1 MYNSSLKILRLLSPE
16 LSHTIT
22 INFLKYFKVRQKNI
36 EDPILA
42 QHLMGLDFRN
52 PIGLAAGFDKNAEVM
67 HSMFSFGFGF
77 LEVGT
82 ITPQPQSGNSKPRV
96 FRLSEDKAI
105 INSLGFNNKGIKKAK
120 KNLMKYQKSYLNNK
134 IVGVNIGKNKNS
146 SEAIDDYLI
155 GLEELGD
162 LASYITINIS
172 SPNTEGLRD
181 LQLRGKI
188 EKLIKKIID
197 KRDEIKNINTKPI
210 LIKISPDL
218 NEDQLRDIA
227 LISLA
232 NKHPRVNILNPGC
245 GVGGHCISVD
255 PWFIVNSSNGKA
267 QIIEQARQ
275 INDFKPDWVLEKIK
289 NALLQFEIKHKKKP
303 TVTCMGLS
311 FKPNV
316 GDLRESPALYIAKK
330 SGRTGQKRLFS
341 IVLSFTCINKPTFTR
356 ICRLYVPLV

>member
-1 MYNSSLKILRLLSPE
+1 MYNSSLKILRLLPPE

-42 QHLMGLDFRN
+42 QHLMGLDFPN

-105 INSLGFNNKGIKKAK
+105 INSLGFNNKGIKKVK
-120 KNLMKYQKSYLNNK
+120 KNLIKHQKSYLNNK

-232 NKHPRVNILNPGC
+232 NNIDGLILTNSTIKRESNLISLNK
-245 GVGGHCISVD
+245 
-255 PWFIVNSSNGKA
+255 GK
-267 QIIEQARQ
+267 
-275 INDFKPDWVLEKIK
+275 KG
-289 NALLQFEIKHKKKP
+289 
-303 TVTCMGLS
+303 GLS
-311 FKPNV
+311 GKP
-316 GDLRESPALYIAKK
+316 
-330 SGRTGQKRLFS
+330 S
-341 IVLSFTCINKPTFTR
+341 I
-356 ICRLYVPLV
+356 

>member
-1 MYNSSLKILRLLSPE
+1 MYNTSLKILRLLPPE

-36 EDPILA
+36 QDSILS
-42 QHLMGLDFRN
+42 QHLMGLDFPN

-82 ITPQPQSGNSKPRV
+82 ITPLPQSGNSKPRV

-105 INSLGFNNKGIKKAK
+105 INSLGFNNKGIQKVK
-120 KNLMKYQKSYLNNK
+120 KNLIKHQKSYLNNK

-155 GLEELGD
+155 GLEQLGD
-162 LASYITINIS
+162 FASYITINIS

-232 NKHPRVNILNPGC
+232 NSIDGLILTNSTIKRESNL
-245 GVGGHCISVD
+245 ISV
-255 PWFIVNSSNGKA
+255 NKGK
-267 QIIEQARQ
+267 
-275 INDFKPDWVLEKIK
+275 KG
-289 NALLQFEIKHKKKP
+289 
-303 TVTCMGLS
+303 GLS
-311 FKPNV
+311 GKP
-316 GDLRESPALYIAKK
+316 L
-330 SGRTGQKRLFS
+330 
-341 IVLSFTCINKPTFTR
+341 
-356 ICRLYVPLV
+356 

>member
-1 MYNSSLKILRLLSPE
+1 MYNSSLKILRLLPPE
-16 LSHTIT
+16 LSHNIT
-22 INFLKYFKVRQKNI
+22 INFLKFFKLRQKNI
-36 EDPILA
+36 EDSILS
-42 QHLMGLDFRN
+42 QHLMGLDFLN

-105 INSLGFNNKGIKKAK
+105 INSLGFNNKGIKKIK
-120 KNLMKYQKSYLNNK
+120 KNLIKHQKSYLNNK

-146 SEAIDDYLI
+146 SEAINDYLI

-172 SPNTEGLRD
+172 SPNTQGLRD

-197 KRDEIKNINTKPI
+197 KRDEIKNINNKPI

-232 NKHPRVNILNPGC
+232 NNIDGLILTNSTIKRESNLISINKGKKGGLSGKPLYDNSNIILKKMYNLTNGQIPLI
-245 GVGGHCISVD
+245 GVGGIS
-255 PWFIVNSSNGKA
+255 SGK
-267 QIIEQARQ
+267 
-275 INDFKPDWVLEKIK
+275 DCYEKIK
-289 NALLQFEIKHKKKP
+289 SGACLVQLYTALVYSGPSLINRMKSDLIDLIKTDGYK
-303 TVTCMGLS
+303 
-311 FKPNV
+311 NV
-316 GDLRESPALYIAKK
+316 SEVIGK
-330 SGRTGQKRLFS
+330 S
-341 IVLSFTCINKPTFTR
+341 V
-356 ICRLYVPLV
+356 

>member
-1 MYNSSLKILRLLSPE
+1 MYNNSLKILRLLSPE

-42 QHLMGLDFRN
+42 QHLMGLDFAN
-52 PIGLAAGFDKNAEVM
+52 PIGLAAGFDKNAEVIN
-67 HSMFSFGFGF
+67 SMFSFGFGF

-82 ITPQPQSGNSKPRV
+82 ITPQPQNGNSKPRV
-96 FRLSEDKAI
+96 FRLNEDKAI
-105 INSLGFNNKGIKKAK
+105 INSLGFNNRGIKKVK
-120 KNLMKYQKSYLNNK
+120 KNLTKYQKSNLNNK
-134 IVGVNIGKNKNS
+134 IIGVNIGKNKNS
-146 SEAIDDYLI
+146 SEAFSDYLI

-172 SPNTEGLRD
+172 SPNTAGLRD

-232 NKHPRVNILNPGC
+232 NNIDGLILTNSTIKREGSLLSINKKQIGGLSGRPLYDSSNIVLKKMFELTNGQIPLI
-245 GVGGHCISVD
+245 GVGGISSGGD
-255 PWFIVNSSNGKA
+255 CY
-267 QIIEQARQ
+267 
-275 INDFKPDWVLEKIK
+275 EKIK
-289 NALLQFEIKHKKKP
+289 SGASLVQLYTALVYSGPNLVNNMKGNLIDLIKTDGYK
-303 TVTCMGLS
+303 
-311 FKPNV
+311 NV
-316 GDLRESPALYIAKK
+316 SEVIGK
-330 SGRTGQKRLFS
+330 S
-341 IVLSFTCINKPTFTR
+341 V
-356 ICRLYVPLV
+356 

>member
-1 MYNSSLKILRLLSPE
+1 MYNSSLKILRLLPPE

-22 INFLKYFKVRQKNI
+22 INFLKYFKVRKKKI
-36 EDPILA
+36 EDAILA
-42 QHLMGLDFRN
+42 QHLMGLDFPN

-105 INSLGFNNKGIKKAK
+105 INSLGFNNKGIKKVK
-120 KNLMKYQKSYLNNK
+120 KNLIKLQKSYLNNK
-134 IVGVNIGKNKNS
+134 IIGVNIGKNKNT

-172 SPNTEGLRD
+172 SPNTEGLRN
-181 LQLRGKI
+181 LQLRGNI

-232 NKHPRVNILNPGC
+232 NNIDGLILTNSTINRETNL
-245 GVGGHCISVD
+245 IS
-255 PWFIVNSSNGKA
+255 
-267 QIIEQARQ
+267 
-275 INDFKPDWVLEKIK
+275 
-289 NALLQFEIKHKKKP
+289 
-303 TVTCMGLS
+303 
-311 FKPNV
+311 
-316 GDLRESPALYIAKK
+316 
-330 SGRTGQKRLFS
+330 
-341 IVLSFTCINKPTFTR
+341 INKGKKGGLTGRP
-356 ICRLYVPLV
+356 LYDNSKIILK

>member
-1 MYNSSLKILRLLSPE
+1 MYNTSLKILRLLPPE

-36 EDPILA
+36 EDSILS
-42 QHLMGLDFRN
+42 QHLMGLDFPN

-105 INSLGFNNKGIKKAK
+105 INSLGFNNKGIKKVK
-120 KNLMKYQKSYLNNK
+120 KNLIKHQKSYLNNK

-188 EKLIKKIID
+188 EKLIK
-197 KRDEIKNINTKPI
+197 
-210 LIKISPDL
+210 ISPDL

-232 NKHPRVNILNPGC
+232 NNIDGLILTNSTIKRESNLISINKGKKGGLSGKPLYNNSNIILKKMYDLTNGQIPLI
-245 GVGGHCISVD
+245 GVGGIS
-255 PWFIVNSSNGKA
+255 SGK
-267 QIIEQARQ
+267 
-275 INDFKPDWVLEKIK
+275 DCYEKIK
-289 NALLQFEIKHKKKP
+289 SGASLVQLYTAL
-303 TVTCMGLS
+303 VYSG
-311 FKPNV
+311 PNLINRMK
-316 GDLRESPALYIAKK
+316 GDLIDLIKTDGYKNVSEVIGK
-330 SGRTGQKRLFS
+330 S
-341 IVLSFTCINKPTFTR
+341 V
-356 ICRLYVPLV
+356 